1 MSRTFFFRL
10 FFLFVHFINTR
21 FEYCFRKITETI
33 ISCIRLYVHSVC
45 GVRYFRWLV
54 QVFASNF
61 LLHITHWF
69 FFVGSSRA
77 NVIRNTYGGGVSG
90 QSEVNWQV
98 YFTIFFFE
106 RISLQPAA
114 LRGTRGGTW
123 IAVIIVKLIKLSAT
137 QQFER
142 AWSHL
147 QRRLD
152 GVLQRVQVAWR
163 CHLNTL
169 AQMSTNRLRGG
180 RKGWFMFCLVSHDS
194 HWLLCGT
201 LRYDPLNLWL
211 FGEACSTRGII
222 IN

>member
-1 MSRTFFFRL
+1 MKLKEKISIFNISLFLHYIHHCVYMCHVHFFSFV
-10 FFLFVHFINTR
+10 FLVVHFINTR

-98 YFTIFFFE
+98 YFTIFFWKN
-106 RISLQPAA
+106 IIATCCAA
-114 LRGTRGGTW
+114 RY
-123 IAVIIVKLIKLSAT
+123 S
-137 QQFER
+137 
-142 AWSHL
+142 
-147 QRRLD
+147 
-152 GVLQRVQVAWR
+152 WR
-163 CHLNTL
+163 DMDSGN
-169 AQMSTNRLRGG
+169 NR
-180 RKGWFMFCLVSHDS
+180 K
-194 HWLLCGT
+194 
-201 LRYDPLNLWL
+201 
-211 FGEACSTRGII
+211 